1 MNPYASF
8 LGGRKPVEVITG
20 TADRLADIAA
30 ALGREGVERKPAR
43 NKWSAREII
52 CHLADTEL
60 VFAFRL
66 RQAIAEENHV
76 VQPFDQDNW
85 AANYS
90 AYDIQS
96 ALATFAMVRAWNLT
110 FIRSLPPGAFSRT
123 LTHPERG
130 SMTFQ
135 VLVETMAGHDLNH
148 LRQFDAIV
156 AASASTS
163 APANASATA

>member
-20 TADRLADIAA
+20 TTDRLAGIAA
-30 ALGREGVERKPAR
+30 ALGREGVERKPAP
-43 NKWSAREII
+43 NKWNAREII
-52 CHLADTEL
+52 CHLADTEV

-66 RQAIAEENHV
+66 RQAIAEQDHV
-76 VQPFDQDNW
+76 IQPFDQDTW

-110 FIRSLPPGAFSRT
+110 FIRSLPPDAFSRT

-148 LRQFDAIV
+148 LRQLDAIV
-156 AASASTS
+156 AASASAST
-163 APANASATA
+163 PANASATA